1 METSEEDLTFF
12 QRHAA
17 TLQTYHLDTMG
28 MTSGTWVIAL
38 PRIRSC
44 LKHTDNVL
52 LEGIL
57 TSCAPLAYHDL
68 GDALSEKPTL
78 LAGKERTR
86 RRKALQA
93 WFKDGGAC
101 PMVESWSAI

>member
-1 METSEEDLTFF
+1 
-12 QRHAA
+12 
-17 TLQTYHLDTMG
+17 MG
-28 MTSGTWVIAL
+28 MTSGCWVIAL

-44 LKHTDNVL
+44 LKHTDDVL

-57 TSCAPLAYHDL
+57 TSCVPPGYYDL

-78 LAGKERTR
+78 LADKERTR

-101 PMVESWSAI
+101 PLIESWSAI